1 MGDGSISQT
10 QIADFKETFSLFD
23 KDDDGLVELAQ
34 LPLLIRSLNV
44 YPTEA
49 ELKAIMEEIEAE
61 GNDFIDFPEFVSIIS
76 KQIKKQPADL
86 EEELLEAF
94 KVLDKD
100 KVGYIQGNQL
110 KYQVQNLGE
119 QLNDEDAE

>member
-23 KDDDGLVELAQ
+23 KDDDGLVELSQ

-49 ELKAIMEEIEAE
+49 ELKVIIEEIEAE

-110 KYQVQNLGE
+110 KY
-119 QLNDEDAE
+119 